1 MGRRAGVLAAAGL
14 LSLAGCSSLPTVP
27 GLGFLS
33 NGAQTAAAPVA
44 GAPALSPVQANG
56 ETSHLISGLLARR
69 SVLEPGP
76 LSEVAE
82 TVLAA
87 NSRAAEAEL
96 RAAVLRSEA
105 ADKNWL
111 PTLGPKVSLTNLGQ
125 VAASMVVDQ
134 VLFDNGRKKAE
145 REIARAD
152 VEVAAVALS
161 QDTNDRVRDAL
172 LLYLS
177 AEAMEARSAVSEKA
191 VERMRHFEWVMSE
204 RVRGGVSSPADH
216 ALVAQKLAQMEADLA
231 TDREAA
237 ARARA
242 ELAAMA
248 ARPVDAIDGLSGLA
262 LADPSLE
269 PLSVVKAE
277 AEAAR
282 AMAVARAARAGFLP
296 GLSIGGSVGPDGTG
310 LGLNAGVPNGV
321 GFGMGASLAAVEA
334 EARAAA
340 ARTGEAREEAA
351 RRRAGLEADIASAER
366 EAVETARIATAA
378 AETYDAFAEQLD
390 AGLKNVPEVIG
401 VFETAVAAAREAAT
415 KPYEVARARVELAA
429 ELGVLVDGDDV

>member
-14 LSLAGCSSLPTVP
+14 LSLSACSSLPTVP

-33 NGAQTAAAPVA
+33 DGTQPAAVPAA
-44 GAPALSPVQANG
+44 GSSALSPVQANG

-76 LSEVAE
+76 LAEVAE

-87 NSRAAEAEL
+87 NARAAEAEL

-111 PTLGPKVSLTNLGQ
+111 PTLGPQVSLTNLGQ
-125 VAASMVVDQ
+125 VVASMVVDQ

-366 EAVETARIATAA
+366 EAAETARIATAA